1 MDSMMA
7 YRAAVGVQFAAHISS
22 DHSVFL
28 QSVAGLARL
37 PLTPTDIELLKE
49 YQSKFDKL
57 EHEATMIVDQLHLP
71 DAITP
76 QHMDLVMDLANR
88 FLVLNEQWISFI
100 ETLRRYAP
108 NNFVWQELI
117 SHMQREG
124 RHMGENIRH
133 HMR

>member
-1 MDSMMA
+1 MMA
-7 YRAAVGVQFAAHISS
+7 YRTAVGVQFAAHINA

-37 PLTPTDIELLKE
+37 PLTAADIELLKD
-49 YQSKFDKL
+49 YQSRFEKL
-57 EHEATMIVDQLHLP
+57 EHEASMIVDQLHVP
-71 DAITP
+71 DDRNSYIEQT
-76 QHMDLVMDLANR
+76 VKDLAAR
-88 FLVLNEQWISFI
+88 FLALNEQWISFI
-100 ETLRRYAP
+100 ETLRHYAP
-108 NNFVWQELI
+108 TNFIWQELI